1 MVRPLSPTELARR
14 ARNLRLVVSDVDGVL
29 TDAGVYYSA
38 RGEELKRFS
47 VRDGMGV
54 ERLRDAG
61 IATAFLTR
69 ENSEIVAARAAKL
82 RIPQLHLGVHD
93 KLAHFPTLL
102 AEARLEPGQV
112 AYIGDDLNDLELLD
126 RVAET
131 GLSAAPADAAEEL
144 LGSVHLVTA
153 ARGGHGA
160 FRQFAD
166 FILRLRRQEP
176 V

>member
-1 MVRPLSPTELARR
+1 MVRQLSPAELVRR
-14 ARNLRLVVSDVDGVL
+14 ARSVRLVASDVDGVL

-47 VRDGMGV
+47 LRDGMGV
-54 ERLRDAG
+54 ERLREAG

-69 ENSEIVAARAAKL
+69 ENSEIVSARAAKL
-82 RIPQLHLGVHD
+82 RIPHVHLGVRD
-93 KLAHFPTLL
+93 KLAHFPALL
-102 AEARLEPGQV
+102 ADAQLTPEQV
-112 AYIGDDLNDLELLD
+112 AYIGDDLNDLELLQ
-126 RVAET
+126 RVGET

-144 LGSVHLVTA
+144 LGCVHLVTA
-153 ARGGHGA
+153 APGGHGA